1 MKQADFMGSFAEVL
15 IKNQAKN
22 INKTSDEIGKKLETF
37 NDSLTAHNKPKSS
50 TGQLQ
55 LALTQTNKS
64 YRAATISVNPKSTS
78 RTNTNVEDDGSSS
91 SSLDSQEEATDT
103 RKGKTKRVT
112 NFNVNKKVVRGT
124 GDRHPLAEDELS
136 LYGGS
141 DLDEQT
147 DRLVDTTV
155 EDDLIKDITNDFNA
169 VKKTGPRIGKKLASI
184 TNNV

>member
-1 MKQADFMGSFAEVL
+1 M
-15 IKNQAKN
+15 
-22 INKTSDEIGKKLETF
+22 
-37 NDSLTAHNKPKSS
+37 
-50 TGQLQ
+50 
-55 LALTQTNKS
+55 
-64 YRAATISVNPKSTS
+64 
-78 RTNTNVEDDGSSS
+78 
-91 SSLDSQEEATDT
+91 
-103 RKGKTKRVT
+103 T
-112 NFNVNKKVVRGT
+112 NFNVNKKVVRET

-136 LYGGS
+136 LYGRS